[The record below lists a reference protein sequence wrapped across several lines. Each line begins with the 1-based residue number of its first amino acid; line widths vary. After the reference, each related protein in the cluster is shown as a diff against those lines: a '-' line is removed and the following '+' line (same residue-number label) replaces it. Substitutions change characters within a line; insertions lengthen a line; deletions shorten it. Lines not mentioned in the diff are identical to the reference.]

1 MDETQN
7 VTLSIPKQVL
17 RKAKILAV
25 QKETSLSAML
35 TNALVELV
43 NDHEAYDQA
52 RERNIKTLMVG
63 LNLGSMGV
71 SPVRRDD
78 LHER

>member
-1 MDETQN
+1 MNETQN

-35 TNALVELV
+35 TNVLVDLV
-43 NDHEAYDQA
+43 NDQEAYNQA
-52 RERNIKTLMVG
+52 RERNLKTLMAG
-63 LNLGSMGV
+63 LNLGTMGM
-71 SPVRRDD
+71 PPAKRDD
-78 LHER
+78 LHGR